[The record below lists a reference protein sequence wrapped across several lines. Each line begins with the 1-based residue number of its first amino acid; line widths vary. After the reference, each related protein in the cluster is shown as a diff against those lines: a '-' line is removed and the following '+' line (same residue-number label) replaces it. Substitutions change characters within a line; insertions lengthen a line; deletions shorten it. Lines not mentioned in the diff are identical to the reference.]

1 MIAHVGEARA
11 SGFFTARDEIARCP
25 AMAHRGD
32 TIATRYLGTIYTFGV
47 PPRRRA
53 TPRSAAAI
61 DYATLADLRYRL
73 RQFERTREV
82 AVRAAGMAPQQYLL
96 LLQVKGLEGRRPATI
111 GTLAERLQL
120 AHHSTVE
127 LVDRLVRGGMLVRS
141 RGDQDRRLVTVVLR
155 PAARRMLQ
163 RLATYS
169 LAELQSDGPA
179 LVAALRRLIRA
190 GGGSNGTR

>member
-1 MIAHVGEARA
+1 M
-11 SGFFTARDEIARCP
+11 
-25 AMAHRGD
+25 
-32 TIATRYLGTIYTFGV
+32 GT
-47 PPRRRA
+47 RRREGQR
-53 TPRSAAAI
+53 RSAAAI
-61 DYATLADLRYRL
+61 DYGTLADLRYRL

-96 LLQVKGLEGRRPATI
+96 LLQIKGLEGRRPATI

-127 LVDRLVRGGMLVRS
+127 LVDRLVRKGMLVRL
-141 RGDQDRRLVTVVLR
+141 RGGHDRRLVTVVLR

-163 RLATYS
+163 RLAAYS

-179 LVAALRRLIRA
+179 LVAALRSLIR
-190 GGGSNGTR
+190 GGGGRGSAN